1 MKKLLAVTLAAAL
14 AAGFAG
20 CGGSGNSSGTTG
32 NAASTASG
40 SADAGE
46 TIKVGSLAPLT
57 GSVSVYGISTTN
69 GIKMAVDEIN
79 ANGGVMGRQIEL
91 LTEDEKGEVQDA
103 VNGYNKLI
111 SDGMVFLIGDVTSK
125 PCDAVAKIAAGD
137 GTPMLTPT
145 GTAPSITQNGDN
157 IFRTCFLDP
166 FQGQIMAQFAAE
178 KLGAKKVA
186 VMANSSDDYSDGIAK
201 AFVAKAQELGLEV
214 VGDERYGADDTDF
227 KTQLTK
233 INAAGPDVIMFPD
246 YYEKV
251 ALITNQARQ
260 IGFTGPMLGGDGW
273 DGVLTSLGENAS
285 VVDNCYFSCHYFIGD
300 TNEQVANFVNGYRSL
315 YNEDPTA
322 FSALGYDSVYI
333 MKAAIEKAGTTD
345 KAAVVEA
352 LRATDYTGVT
362 GHMTFDENGDPIKSV
377 AVLRLEN
384 GETVLDTM
392 MTADGAEDST
402 PAASESAS
410 SQAAASSEP
419 ATSEAA
425 AY

>member
-111 SDGMVFLIGDVTSK
+111 SDGMVILIGDVTSK

-201 AFVAKAQELGLEV
+201 AFVG
-214 VGDERYGADDTDF
+214 
-227 KTQLTK
+227 
-233 INAAGPDVIMFPD
+233 
-246 YYEKV
+246 
-251 ALITNQARQ
+251 
-260 IGFTGPMLGGDGW
+260 
-273 DGVLTSLGENAS
+273 
-285 VVDNCYFSCHYFIGD
+285 
-300 TNEQVANFVNGYRSL
+300 
-315 YNEDPTA
+315 
-322 FSALGYDSVYI
+322 
-333 MKAAIEKAGTTD
+333 
-345 KAAVVEA
+345 
-352 LRATDYTGVT
+352 
-362 GHMTFDENGDPIKSV
+362 
-377 AVLRLEN
+377 
-384 GETVLDTM
+384 
-392 MTADGAEDST
+392 
-402 PAASESAS
+402 
-410 SQAAASSEP
+410 
-419 ATSEAA
+419 
-425 AY
+425 

>member
-137 GTPMLTPT
+137 G
-145 GTAPSITQNGDN
+145 AHSD
-157 IFRTCFLDP
+157 RYSP
-166 FQGQIMAQFAAE
+166 FDHPEWGQYFPYLLPGPIP
-178 KLGAKKVA
+178 GA
-186 VMANSSDDYSDGIAK
+186 D
-201 AFVAKAQELGLEV
+201 
-214 VGDERYGADDTDF
+214 YGA
-227 KTQLTK
+227 
-233 INAAGPDVIMFPD
+233 VC
-246 YYEKV
+246 
-251 ALITNQARQ
+251 
-260 IGFTGPMLGGDGW
+260 
-273 DGVLTSLGENAS
+273 S
-285 VVDNCYFSCHYFIGD
+285 
-300 TNEQVANFVNGYRSL
+300 
-315 YNEDPTA
+315 
-322 FSALGYDSVYI
+322 
-333 MKAAIEKAGTTD
+333 
-345 KAAVVEA
+345 
-352 LRATDYTGVT
+352 
-362 GHMTFDENGDPIKSV
+362 
-377 AVLRLEN
+377 
-384 GETVLDTM
+384 
-392 MTADGAEDST
+392 
-402 PAASESAS
+402 
-410 SQAAASSEP
+410 
-419 ATSEAA
+419 
-425 AY
+425 

>member
-125 PCDAVAKIAAGD
+125 PCNAVAKIAAGD

-145 GTAPSITQNGDN
+145 GTCLLYTSISYV
-157 IFRTCFLDP
+157 R
-166 FQGQIMAQFAAE
+166 
-178 KLGAKKVA
+178 
-186 VMANSSDDYSDGIAK
+186 SSWRMCLSK
-201 AFVAKAQELGLEV
+201 AGH
-214 VGDERYGADDTDF
+214 T
-227 KTQLTK
+227 
-233 INAAGPDVIMFPD
+233 
-246 YYEKV
+246 
-251 ALITNQARQ
+251 ALIG
-260 IGFTGPMLGGDGW
+260 IFHW
-273 DGVLTSLGENAS
+273 
-285 VVDNCYFSCHYFIGD
+285 C
-300 TNEQVANFVNGYRSL
+300 
-315 YNEDPTA
+315 
-322 FSALGYDSVYI
+322 
-333 MKAAIEKAGTTD
+333 
-345 KAAVVEA
+345 
-352 LRATDYTGVT
+352 
-362 GHMTFDENGDPIKSV
+362 GHGILCV
-377 AVLRLEN
+377 
-384 GETVLDTM
+384 
-392 MTADGAEDST
+392 
-402 PAASESAS
+402 
-410 SQAAASSEP
+410 
-419 ATSEAA
+419 
-425 AY
+425 

>member
-137 GTPMLTPT
+137 GTDRH
-145 GTAPSITQNGDN
+145 G
-157 IFRTCFLDP
+157 P
-166 FQGQIMAQFAAE
+166 FDYPEWGQYFPH
-178 KLGAKKVA
+178 LLPGPVPGP
-186 VMANSSDDYSDGIAK
+186 D
-201 AFVAKAQELGLEV
+201 
-214 VGDERYGADDTDF
+214 YGAVC
-227 KTQLTK
+227 
-233 INAAGPDVIMFPD
+233 G
-246 YYEKV
+246 
-251 ALITNQARQ
+251 
-260 IGFTGPMLGGDGW
+260 
-273 DGVLTSLGENAS
+273 
-285 VVDNCYFSCHYFIGD
+285 
-300 TNEQVANFVNGYRSL
+300 
-315 YNEDPTA
+315 
-322 FSALGYDSVYI
+322 
-333 MKAAIEKAGTTD
+333 
-345 KAAVVEA
+345 
-352 LRATDYTGVT
+352 
-362 GHMTFDENGDPIKSV
+362 
-377 AVLRLEN
+377 
-384 GETVLDTM
+384 
-392 MTADGAEDST
+392 
-402 PAASESAS
+402 
-410 SQAAASSEP
+410 
-419 ATSEAA
+419 
-425 AY
+425 